1 MKFDCDKLANSLELA
16 CPEIIFALL
25 HGSAKDGSI
34 KAGSDLDIALFVDSS
49 PTLDFYQKTYD
60 AISSVIPVVEPDVGI
75 LNHAEPVYRFEA
87 LKGKLLFCRDK
98 ETYLDFFS
106 RTCREYEFQMAD
118 YQRQHRYRLEAMKV

>member
-34 KAGSDLDIALFVDSS
+34 KAGGDLDIALFVDTS

-98 ETYLDFFS
+98 ETYLDFFP